1 MLGLPAPEIDQ
12 IEHGGLMHDI
22 GKIGIGGSQLNK
34 PQRLTADE
42 YLMFQSHPV
51 KGKRILEP
59 VSFCDI
65 SFLVFT
71 IITNPGMVLDIPR
84 GLTAKRFPWKHVSW
98 R

>member
-51 KGKRILEP
+51 KENAL
-59 VSFCDI
+59 
-65 SFLVFT
+65 
-71 IITNPGMVLDIPR
+71 
-84 GLTAKRFPWKHVSW
+84 
-98 R
+98 